1 MNTNQTRTQ
10 RTRTASRQRRD
21 QEKEELR
28 QTILAAAAALFLEHG
43 YEAFSLRQVAE
54 QIGYSPTTI
63 YLHFEDK
70 TDLLFAVVDDAYAEF
85 SRRLQAAYDT
95 TEDALARIR
104 ALGQAYVDFGL
115 ANPVVFQ
122 LIFMHRT
129 DFLTQWRAGED
140 RPRATALA
148 RFPCCSPTATPS
160 SATSCA
166 AA

>member
-1 MNTNQTRTQ
+1 MNLKKKGLRRT
-10 RTRTASRQRRD
+10 SWPPPP
-21 QEKEELR
+21 
-28 QTILAAAAALFLEHG
+28 ALFLARG

-95 TEDALARIR
+95 TEETPGPHSHVC
-104 ALGQAYVDFGL
+104 GQAYVDFGL

-129 DFLTQWRAGED
+129 DFLT
-140 RPRATALA
+140 
-148 RFPCCSPTATPS
+148 
-160 SATSCA
+160 
-166 AA
+166 